1 MRAPTAALRSFAP
14 FRLDSS
20 NGQLWGASKE
30 IRLRRKTFA
39 VLQYLV
45 DHAGQ
50 LVTKAQLLDAVWP
63 DVSVSDSMPPTSVC
77 ELRKWLGG
85 STGRPRFIETVQGRG
100 YRFIA
105 AISAEESG
113 QTPGQDV
120 AGTLARTTRA
130 WTSPFVGRAKE
141 RGELRAALAETLG
154 GHKRLAL
161 ISGEPGIGKS
171 RLCAELAADATDAGM
186 VVMIGRCSEQ
196 GAVPLLAFVEILER
210 CVESTNGEQDL

>member
-20 NGQLWGASKE
+20 NEQLWGASKE

-63 DVSVSDSMPPTSVC
+63 DVSVSDSMPATSVC
-77 ELRKWLGG
+77 ELRKALGD
-85 STGRPRFIETVQGRG
+85 STTRPRFIETVQGRG

-105 AISAEESG
+105 AISAEAS
-113 QTPGQDV
+113 GQDV

-161 ISGEPGIGKS
+161 I
-171 RLCAELAADATDAGM
+171 
-186 VVMIGRCSEQ
+186 
-196 GAVPLLAFVEILER
+196 
-210 CVESTNGEQDL
+210 